1 MATLS
6 APLIALE
13 GVAIA
18 FGDVTVLEGV
28 DLELRAGTRTAM
40 VGRSGSGK
48 TSLLLVAAGLLA
60 PTVGRVQ
67 WPALE
72 LDPIR
77 RRRQIAIVF
86 QAPALIPELT
96 ALENVCLPLR
106 LAGVEEAAA
115 RHAAGEAL
123 DAVGLQPREWSVLPA
138 QLSGG
143 EQQRAEVARA
153 LAGEPR
159 LVIADEPTGALD
171 RAHADAIVDA
181 LCSVVEGGRTALI
194 LATHDQQ
201 IAARF
206 DRLIVIEDGTARQAG
221 A

>member
-1 MATLS
+1 VLS
-6 APLIALE
+6 APLIALDS
-13 GVAIA
+13 VAIG
-18 FGDVTVLEGV
+18 FGDVPVLEGV
-28 DLELRAGTRTAM
+28 DLELPPGTRTAV

-48 TSLLLVAAGLLA
+48 TSLLLAAAGLLA
-60 PTVGRVQ
+60 PTAGRVR
-67 WPALE
+67 WPALDA
-72 LDPIR
+72 DPTQ
-77 RRRQIAIVF
+77 RRRQIAMVF

-106 LAGVEEAAA
+106 LAGVGQSAA
-115 RHAAGEAL
+115 RGAAGNAL
-123 DAVGLQPREWSVLPA
+123 DVVGLDERLWSVLPA

-159 LVIADEPTGALD
+159 VVIADEPTGALD

-181 LCSVVEGGRTALI
+181 LWTVVDGARTALI

-206 DRLIVIEDGTARQAG
+206 DRLILIEDGTARQWG